1 MNCSTTA
8 LKMDPF
14 ELAKITVLTVV
25 IFILSSASCIQC
37 GAWKLDFYPVDN
49 KHNIKIFFIFF
60 QYCIFSYLI

>member
-8 LKMDPF
+8 LKMDPL

-25 IFILSSASCIQC
+25 IFILSSASFIQC

-49 KHNIKIFFIFF
+49 KYNMKIFFHIFF
-60 QYCIFSYLI
+60 NIAYFHI